1 MATVFPG
8 ASHSH
13 YVEVLGSKMHYI
25 EEGSGDPVLFLHG
38 VPASSYLWRNI
49 IPYVSPLRRCIAVD
63 LIGMGKS
70 DKPDLL
76 YSIDDHILYIEKFI
90 EKLELKN
97 ITLVMH
103 GWGSIIGLNYAT
115 QHENNCKGIIF
126 YESYLRPFNRD
137 DISLPYQEQITFLDQ
152 QNNITDLITNTTYFV
167 DNILLQSMM
176 RPLTEEEMTH
186 YRAPFLQDGSGKPLI
201 QYLRELPRSNSLNTV
216 DKLIA
221 AYSKKLM
228 TSKLPKL
235 MLYSIPGFLTTIATA
250 IWAKDN
256 LPNIELM
263 EVGEELHYAQESNP
277 RLMAETISVWLQ
289 SIEPKNF

>member
-8 ASHSH
+8 AGHSH

-38 VPASSYLWRNI
+38 IPASSYLWRNV
-49 IPYVSPLRRCIAVD
+49 IPYVSPLSRCIAVD

-70 DKPDLL
+70 DKPNLL
-76 YSIDDHILYIEKFI
+76 YSIDDHIKYIEKFI
-90 EKLELKN
+90 EALNLKN
-97 ITLVMH
+97 VTLVMH
-103 GWGSIIGLNYAT
+103 GWGSIIGFSYAI
-115 QHENNCKGIIF
+115 QHEKNCKGIVF
-126 YESYLRPFNRD
+126 YESYLRAFNKD
-137 DISLPYQEQITFLDQ
+137 DVSLPYQEQIAFLDEQ
-152 QNNITDLITNTTYFV
+152 KNITDLLTNTTYFI
-167 DNILLQSMM
+167 DKILPQSMM

-186 YRAPFLQDGSGKPLI
+186 YRAPFLQEGAGKPLV
-201 QYLRELPRSNSLNTV
+201 QYMRELPRPNCQNPI
-216 DKLIA
+216 DKLIT

-228 TSKLPKL
+228 TSELPKL
-235 MLYSIPGFLTTIATA
+235 MLYSIPGFITTIATA

-289 SIEPKNF
+289 SIEPKSF